1 MAVNDI
7 NLNPGQTG
15 NTGAASGAGS
25 ASNSGTNAARQIEQL
40 RIPAG
45 AAEGLRSNRGEPKSD
60 EVELSTLSNKLSEL
74 QPGSPQREAY
84 LESLRLEVAS
94 GSYNDSPEATA
105 KSIVSD
111 AVQDGSAQQAAQKL
125 DSSGIL

>member
-7 NLNPGQTG
+7 NLNPGQAGNTGATG
-15 NTGAASGAGS
+15 NTGAAGA
-25 ASNSGTNAARQIEQL
+25 NTNAARQIEQL

-45 AAEGLRSNRGEPKSD
+45 GAEGLRSNRGEPKSD
-60 EVELSTLSNKLSEL
+60 EVELSSLSNKLNEL

-94 GSYNDSPEATA
+94 GRYDDSPEATA
-105 KSIVSD
+105 KQIVNDSIK
-111 AVQDGSAQQAAQKL
+111 DGSAQQL
-125 DSSGIL
+125 GSTGGL